1 MRTDWPVIAG
11 ALSTGVFVLA
21 TLPMLIKAAKT
32 KDLASYSVGN
42 LLLSNVGNVV
52 YSFYVFSLPPGP
64 AWGLHAFNVIVG
76 LLMLTWWLRY
86 RHRRQRV
93 SAAEEISAEAIEMFH
108 REALAD
114 VASVA
119 R

>member
-1 MRTDWPVIAG
+1 
-11 ALSTGVFVLA
+11 
-21 TLPMLIKAAKT
+21 MLIKAAKT

-52 YSFYVFSLPPGP
+52 YSFYVFSLPFGP

-86 RHRRQRV
+86 RHRRLRAT
-93 SAAEEISAEAIEMFH
+93 AAEDVSYEAIEILR

-114 VASVA
+114 ANAVT